1 LSYFWEHSSSI
12 LTPHRLPLEPPQSSS
27 IFFTCGTSFAL
38 LEAGGD
44 VMATNF
50 ENAGQ
55 RTIEEQEQR
64 NNIVVEFKSL
74 LREIDDF
81 VCKLKALEA
90 TLAQRAE
97 ENEEENILSSILTGF
112 DAAVL
117 KRSDDP
123 LETVKRKGL

>member
-1 LSYFWEHSSSI
+1 
-12 LTPHRLPLEPPQSSS
+12 
-27 IFFTCGTSFAL
+27 
-38 LEAGGD
+38 
-44 VMATNF
+44 MATNF

-81 VCKLKALEA
+81 VCKLKTLEA

>member
-1 LSYFWEHSSSI
+1 
-12 LTPHRLPLEPPQSSS
+12 
-27 IFFTCGTSFAL
+27 
-38 LEAGGD
+38 
-44 VMATNF
+44 MATNF

-81 VCKLKALEA
+81 VCKLKALEE

-112 DAAVL
+112 DATVL
-117 KRSDDP
+117 KQLDDP
-123 LETVKRKGL
+123 LETIKRKGL

>member
-1 LSYFWEHSSSI
+1 
-12 LTPHRLPLEPPQSSS
+12 
-27 IFFTCGTSFAL
+27 
-38 LEAGGD
+38 
-44 VMATNF
+44 MATNF

-55 RTIEEQEQR
+55 RTIEEHEQR

-90 TLAQRAE
+90 TLAQRGE

-123 LETVKRKGL
+123 RRLLREKDSSRITR

>member
-1 LSYFWEHSSSI
+1 
-12 LTPHRLPLEPPQSSS
+12 
-27 IFFTCGTSFAL
+27 
-38 LEAGGD
+38 
-44 VMATNF
+44 MATNF

-81 VCKLKALEA
+81 VCKLEALEA

>member
-1 LSYFWEHSSSI
+1 
-12 LTPHRLPLEPPQSSS
+12 
-27 IFFTCGTSFAL
+27 
-38 LEAGGD
+38 
-44 VMATNF
+44 MATNF

-81 VCKLKALEA
+81 VCKLKALEES
-90 TLAQRAE
+90 LAQRAE

-123 LETVKRKGL
+123 LETVKRRKTLVI